1 MAAEREDCKKKKK
14 RNQLKSFVLK
24 TTSES
29 QSDQFSK
36 KISGGKKANL
46 QTSTKKRPN

>member
-14 RNQLKSFVLK
+14 STKELRLK